1 MGDVAAEDETEQ
13 DRKAKEDA
21 ESQVANTGDKD
32 EEHKNKADGQND
44 EAVVAAQKPENDVI
58 EEAKTGQEEAKI
70 GQEASEK
77 AEDDQADPVN
87 IDAV

>member
-1 MGDVAAEDETEQ
+1 MGDVGAEAVTTEP
-13 DRKAKEDA
+13 DGIVKEDA

-58 EEAKTGQEEAKI
+58 EEAKTGQEEAKTGQEEAKI
-70 GQEASEK
+70 GQEATEK
-77 AEDDQADPVN
+77 AEDE
-87 IDAV
+87 

>member
-70 GQEASEK
+70 GQEATEK
-77 AEDDQADPVN
+77 AEDE
-87 IDAV
+87 